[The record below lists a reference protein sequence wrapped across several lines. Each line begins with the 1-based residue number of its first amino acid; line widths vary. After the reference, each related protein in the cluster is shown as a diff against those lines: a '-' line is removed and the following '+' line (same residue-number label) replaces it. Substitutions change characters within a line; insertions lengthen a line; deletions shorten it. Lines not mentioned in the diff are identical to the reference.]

1 MNFLSLVG
9 VELKKIRRSKILLIL
24 LIPVIMM
31 WIPSII
37 NADMNFD
44 LRGIPITPEN
54 NFFIQGF
61 MGMVWFMIPASLVI
75 CTVLLNQTER
85 SNKGILKMLSLPIS
99 TTKLCLAKFTVLI
112 LLAAFQMV
120 MSIGAYYICA
130 AIVTHT
136 QDYNFI
142 LEPLYVCKNV
152 CSIYA
157 AAIPMAA
164 VYLAVSTL
172 IQSPI
177 FSVGI
182 GLASIVPSVLMINTK
197 IWFAYPMSYPF
208 YLIMVAYGRAAE
220 GVYETQIA
228 WLPWLPVAVGIT
240 ILALV
245 VSCMRYGASVRRQRQ
260 MCIRDSLKGDN
271 YNEKQNFNCD
281 FYHYALYPVDDPATA
296 YL

>member
-1 MNFLSLVG
+1 
-9 VELKKIRRSKILLIL
+9 
-24 LIPVIMM
+24 
-31 WIPSII
+31 
-37 NADMNFD
+37 
-44 LRGIPITPEN
+44 
-54 NFFIQGF
+54 
-61 MGMVWFMIPASLVI
+61 
-75 CTVLLNQTER
+75 
-85 SNKGILKMLSLPIS
+85 
-99 TTKLCLAKFTVLI
+99 
-112 LLAAFQMV
+112 MV
-120 MSIGAYYICA
+120 MSIVAYYICA
-130 AIVTHT
+130 AIVSHI

-157 AAIPMAA
+157 VAIPMAA

-182 GLASIVPSVLMINTK
+182 GLASIVPSVLIINTK

-240 ILALV
+240 ILALA
-245 VSCMRYGASVRRQRQ
+245 VSCVRYGASERR
-260 MCIRDSLKGDN
+260 
-271 YNEKQNFNCD
+271 
-281 FYHYALYPVDDPATA
+281 
-296 YL
+296 

>member
-177 FSVGI
+177 FFGRYRSGFDCTFRAYDKHKNMVC
-182 GLASIVPSVLMINTK
+182 LPDELSVLSDN
-197 IWFAYPMSYPF
+197 
-208 YLIMVAYGRAAE
+208 G
-220 GVYETQIA
+220 GVWE
-228 WLPWLPVAVGIT
+228 
-240 ILALV
+240 
-245 VSCMRYGASVRRQRQ
+245 SC
-260 MCIRDSLKGDN
+260 
-271 YNEKQNFNCD
+271 
-281 FYHYALYPVDDPATA
+281 
-296 YL
+296 

>member
-1 MNFLSLVG
+1 MNFLSFVG

-120 MSIGAYYICA
+120 MSIGR
-130 AIVTHT
+130 AIFVR
-136 QDYNFI
+136 QSLPIRRIII
-142 LEPLYVCKNV
+142 LSLSRYMSAKM
-152 CSIYA
+152 Y
-157 AAIPMAA
+157 
-164 VYLAVSTL
+164 AVSMPLQSQWLLYTL
-172 IQSPI
+172 RFP
-177 FSVGI
+177 
-182 GLASIVPSVLMINTK
+182 L
-197 IWFAYPMSYPF
+197 
-208 YLIMVAYGRAAE
+208 
-220 GVYETQIA
+220 
-228 WLPWLPVAVGIT
+228 
-240 ILALV
+240 
-245 VSCMRYGASVRRQRQ
+245 
-260 MCIRDSLKGDN
+260 
-271 YNEKQNFNCD
+271 
-281 FYHYALYPVDDPATA
+281 
-296 YL
+296 

>member
-1 MNFLSLVG
+1 MNFVSLVG

-85 SNKGILKMLSLPIS
+85 SHKGILKMLSLPVS
-99 TTKLCLAKFTVLI
+99 RAKLCLAKFTVLI
-112 LLAAFQMV
+112 LLAAFQMAV
-120 MSIGAYYICA
+120 SIVAYGICA
-130 AIVTHT
+130 AAVTNT
-136 QDYNFI
+136 LDYNFI
-142 LEPLYVCKNV
+142 LEPFYVCKNV
-152 CSIYA
+152 CSIYV

-177 FSVGI
+177 FSVGV
-182 GLASIVPSVLMINTK
+182 GLASIVPSVFLINTK

-208 YLIMVAYGRAAE
+208 YLLMVSYGRAAE

-228 WLPWLPVAVGIT
+228 WLPWLPAAVGIT
-240 ILALV
+240 ILALA
-245 VSCMRYGASVRRQRQ
+245 VSCMQYGAKERR
-260 MCIRDSLKGDN
+260 
-271 YNEKQNFNCD
+271 
-281 FYHYALYPVDDPATA
+281 
-296 YL
+296 

>member
-142 LEPLYVCKNV
+142 PVSYTHLRAHETRHDLVCRLLLEKKKK
-152 CSIYA
+152 
-157 AAIPMAA
+157 
-164 VYLAVSTL
+164 
-172 IQSPI
+172 
-177 FSVGI
+177 
-182 GLASIVPSVLMINTK
+182 TK
-197 IWFAYPMSYPF
+197 KKKK
-208 YLIMVAYGRAAE
+208 
-220 GVYETQIA
+220 TNN
-228 WLPWLPVAVGIT
+228 
-240 ILALV
+240 
-245 VSCMRYGASVRRQRQ
+245 RR
-260 MCIRDSLKGDN
+260 D
-271 YNEKQNFNCD
+271 
-281 FYHYALYPVDDPATA
+281 
-296 YL
+296 

>member
-157 AAIPMAA
+157 AAIPMAT

-208 YLIMVAYGRAAE
+208 YLIMVAYKLGSLGRK
-220 GVYETQIA
+220 VQPMDD
-228 WLPWLPVAVGIT
+228 L
-240 ILALV
+240 
-245 VSCMRYGASVRRQRQ
+245 SQRQ
-260 MCIRDSLKGDN
+260 YALSR
-271 YNEKQNFNCD
+271 
-281 FYHYALYPVDDPATA
+281 YHYSPLRYN
-296 YL
+296 

>member
-99 TTKLCLAKFTVLI
+99 TTKLCLA
-112 LLAAFQMV
+112 
-120 MSIGAYYICA
+120 YI
-130 AIVTHT
+130 
-136 QDYNFI
+136 
-142 LEPLYVCKNV
+142 
-152 CSIYA
+152 
-157 AAIPMAA
+157 
-164 VYLAVSTL
+164 
-172 IQSPI
+172 
-177 FSVGI
+177 
-182 GLASIVPSVLMINTK
+182 
-197 IWFAYPMSYPF
+197 FAD
-208 YLIMVAYGRAAE
+208 I
-220 GVYETQIA
+220 
-228 WLPWLPVAVGIT
+228 
-240 ILALV
+240 
-245 VSCMRYGASVRRQRQ
+245 
-260 MCIRDSLKGDN
+260 
-271 YNEKQNFNCD
+271 
-281 FYHYALYPVDDPATA
+281 
-296 YL
+296 